1 MEMITKENKLI
12 TWVGL
17 PTEIPEE
24 QQQLEVIAE
33 RLSFIVVMRVR
44 SWKDMSNNMSNNKYK
59 LKE

>member
-33 RLSFIVVMRVR
+33 RLSFIVVMRMR
-44 SWKDMSNNMSNNKYK
+44 SWK
-59 LKE
+59 EEW